1 MHPKSHIFLV
11 DAHHASTKDHGGAGL
26 QQNWLKPKAKPGVRL
41 HMKRTDL
48 PISSPCAAQWDT
60 MTVRGR
66 ALFCDECQTL
76 VHDLSRLQRHE
87 AADFLRVHV
96 GEQMCVKYSYDALG
110 NVLFAAP
117 TQATVIPASMLRPSV
132 RALAAATAL
141 LGAKFVYDNLGGV
154 SSEATTAAM
163 LPSDL
168 DQPHVPLEALEI
180 APLPPAE
187 PLLNEPLVG
196 SGIGQSYGSLGGA
209 MIISESS
216 AFAALAEPRATVK
229 ILPAKVFA
237 AGLDVA
243 IIRRFLKRNAHK
255 VTYCYEQRL
264 QAQPALHGT
273 VVTTFTV
280 AADGLVTNDVAAG
293 VGPTVEQCVADVIQK
308 IEFPKPRAG
317 AVTVSVPLCLR
328 VE

>member
-1 MHPKSHIFLV
+1 
-11 DAHHASTKDHGGAGL
+11 
-26 QQNWLKPKAKPGVRL
+26 
-41 HMKRTDL
+41 MKRTDL

-117 TQATVIPASMLRPSV
+117 VQPTVIPASMLRPSV

-141 LGAKFVYDNLGGV
+141 LGAKFVYDKVQGN
-154 SSEATTAAM
+154 SSDATTAAM
-163 LPSDL
+163 LPADPDFTL
-168 DQPHVPLEALEI
+168 EPLEL
-180 APLPPAE
+180 APLPPAD
-187 PLLNEPLVG
+187 PLVNELL
-196 SGIGQSYGSLGGA
+196 SGTGIAQSYGALGGA
-209 MIISESS
+209 MIIPQSS
-216 AFAALAEPRATVK
+216 AFAALAELRATVK
-229 ILPAKVFA
+229 ILPAKVSA
-237 AGLDVA
+237 AGLEVA

-264 QAQPALHGT
+264 QAQPALQGT
-273 VVTTFTV
+273 VVATFTV
-280 AADGLVTNDVAAG
+280 SAQGLVTHAAATG
-293 VGPTVEQCVADVIQK
+293 VDAEVDQCVADVIK
-308 IEFPKPRAG
+308 TIEFPRPREG
-317 AVTVSVPLCLR
+317 AVTVTVPLRLR